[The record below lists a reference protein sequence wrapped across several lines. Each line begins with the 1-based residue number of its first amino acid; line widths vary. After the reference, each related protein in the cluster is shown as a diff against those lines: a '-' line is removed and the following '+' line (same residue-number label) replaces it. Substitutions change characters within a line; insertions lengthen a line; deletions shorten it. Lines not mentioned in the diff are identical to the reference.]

1 MLIATGDF
9 ALNIQYCQ
17 MKKNIKVYIEIFFR

>member
-1 MLIATGDF
+1 MPIATGDF

-17 MKKNIKVYIEIFFR
+17 MKKNIKVYIEICFR